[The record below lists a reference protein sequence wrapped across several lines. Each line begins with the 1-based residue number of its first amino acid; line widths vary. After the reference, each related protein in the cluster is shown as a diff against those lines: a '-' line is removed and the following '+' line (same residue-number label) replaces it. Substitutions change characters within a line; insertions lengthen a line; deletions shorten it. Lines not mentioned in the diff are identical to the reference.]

1 MQKNTLAAVFMVL
14 AAPALAQEVATEQST
29 LGDTA
34 ITLYLQPFLD
44 ATELATLRMVASNK
58 DALALFVPKAKGF
71 AAMAVAPEEGF
82 IKDGAPVASA
92 KALSDLPDA
101 AAAATAALDACNS
114 ARSTTSPCV
123 LLLEIGPKS

>member
-1 MQKNTLAAVFMVL
+1 MQKTTLAAVFMVL

>member
-1 MQKNTLAAVFMVL
+1 MQKTHIAAVFMVL
-14 AAPALAQEVATEQST
+14 AAPALAQDVATEQST

-44 ATELATLRMVASNK
+44 ASELATLRLVASNK
-58 DALALFVPKAKGF
+58 DALALFVPKGQGF
-71 AAMAVAPEEGF
+71 AALAVAPDEGF

-101 AAAATAALDACNS
+101 AAAASAALDACNS
-114 ARSTTSPCV
+114 ARSTAQPCV
-123 LLLEIGPKS
+123 LLLEIGPKP